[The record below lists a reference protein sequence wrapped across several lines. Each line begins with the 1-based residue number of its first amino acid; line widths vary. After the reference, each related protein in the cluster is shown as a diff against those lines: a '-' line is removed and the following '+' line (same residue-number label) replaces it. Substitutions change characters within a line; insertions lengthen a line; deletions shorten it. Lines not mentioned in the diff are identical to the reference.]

1 MSGSAPNDSA
11 PGGHSRELDQTPLD
25 SNQHGQAQNII
36 DETKDTGG
44 QVVDA
49 NLGASIDP
57 TKDGELS
64 SRVEDILNQP
74 TKGRVVGTL
83 SAQRK
88 ASEVN
93 EKGFK
98 VGEEGDL
105 HNLAY
110 SKQP

>member
-1 MSGSAPNDSA
+1 MSGTAPNDPA

-44 QVVDA
+44 RVVDA
-49 NLGASIDP
+49 NLGASINA
-57 TKDGELS
+57 TKSGDLS
-64 SRVEDILNQP
+64 SRVDDILNQP
-74 TKGRVVGTL
+74 AKGRVGGML
-83 SAQRK
+83 SAQSK
-88 ASEVN
+88 ASEVD

>member
-1 MSGSAPNDSA
+1 MSGSAPNDPA
-11 PGGHSRELDQTPLD
+11 PGGHSRELEQTPLD

-44 QVVDA
+44 RVVDA
-49 NLGASIDP
+49 NLGASIDAS
-57 TKDGELS
+57 KSGGLS
-64 SRVEDILNQP
+64 SRVDDILNQP
-74 TKGRVVGTL
+74 TKGRVGGTL

-88 ASEVN
+88 ASEVD

-105 HNLAY
+105 HNLAHN
-110 SKQP
+110 KQP